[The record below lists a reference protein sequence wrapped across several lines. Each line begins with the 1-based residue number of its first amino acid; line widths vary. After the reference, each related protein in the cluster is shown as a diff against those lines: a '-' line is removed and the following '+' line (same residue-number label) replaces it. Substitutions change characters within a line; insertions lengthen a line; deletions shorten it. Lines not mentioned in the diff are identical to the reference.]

1 MISTNE
7 YFDGKVK
14 SLAFNNSQ
22 GQVTSGVM
30 DIGEYVFGTTQHE
43 IMKVI
48 SGELSVKLPQQD
60 NFVSFGAGSE
70 FEVPANAEFT
80 VIVKEQTAY
89 LCFYS

>member
-14 SLAFNNSQ
+14 SLAFSNSQ

-30 DIGEYVFGTTQHE
+30 DIGEYVFSTTQHE
-43 IMKVI
+43 VMKVS

-60 NFVSFGAGSE
+60 SFVSFSAGTE
-70 FEVPANAEFT
+70 FEAPANCEFT